1 MTVTLYNA
9 RARESRVIDAI
20 LNAKGVQH
28 ENKQAP
34 CAHSLNFWPDEPTL
48 VDNGH
53 VVEGTVVI
61 ALYLEQR
68 YPSPALLPAD
78 PVNSSVVMMIFRNL
92 LAQTIDFSDYK
103 DHLLAHGFIIPDRPS
118 FVDVALSVFCPDEP
132 FWNRWKDRL
141 ESTYGSW
148 DD

>member
-61 ALYLEQR
+61 ALYF
-68 YPSPALLPAD
+68 
-78 PVNSSVVMMIFRNL
+78 SVVMMIFRNL